1 MFQFTRDFII
11 NSAKGH
17 LRGNNRFIWD
27 KTNECL
33 MIEEVAN
40 LYKKFVK
47 QITKHPYHAEENA
60 WAKFTLDAV
69 KTAVEWENGDVLRLV
84 ISLGQEGREISTFNN
99 QYPQHVRRYFYEG
112 QVCVTPGENEGDA
125 PVVNLVPAWKAI
137 AKGIKRD
144 QALSDLRYWVVEDE
158 NGVDAMTDLENGDF
172 LNIRAT
178 DCYTRIFNVRL
189 VRCHKKGDRM
199 MMGES
204 LTGYKDYDVIFNIGK
219 ADYKGFEPENARSFE
234 DAADDGIFI
243 AAPTDYI
250 IGCEGNG
257 TVARLIKNMRVPTF
271 EHMDWF
277 GTMRDEL
284 PMPNGEYDQY
294 MIQYVTPRRQI
305 GHQVMGSYNDESL
318 VTFVFFV
325 EKGVSALFETA
336 LTNLGWK
343 GTAEEPEGIY
353 AEYDTDERKYLGDP
367 EYITDATE
375 DDHKHELTPK
385 EFDPENPE
393 LAEME
398 KHGEAI
404 RPEIGAAPE
413 AQSTSEDEESKS

>member
-17 LRGNNRFIWD
+17 LRGNHRFLWD
-27 KTNECL
+27 DTNECL

-47 QITKHPYHAEENA
+47 QITKHPYHEEENA
-60 WAKFTLDAV
+60 YAQIDLTYLPDDMVLEK
-69 KTAVEWENGDVLRLV
+69 GDVLRLV

-112 QVCVTPGENEGDA
+112 LVCD
-125 PVVNLVPAWKAI
+125 PADLTDVWEAF

-144 QALSDLRYWVVEDE
+144 QALSDLRYWNVEDE
-158 NGVDAMTDLENGDF
+158 SGVDKMSMLETSGE
-172 LNIRAT
+172 LNIHAT

-234 DAADDGIFI
+234 DAKDKGILKKD
-243 AAPTDYI
+243 AI

-277 GTMRDEL
+277 GTMHDEL

-325 EKGVSALFETA
+325 EKGVSKLFEDA
-336 LTNLGWK
+336 LKNLGWDK
-343 GTAEEPEGIY
+343 TDY
-353 AEYDTDERKYLGDP
+353 AKYDETERKHFGDP
-367 EYITDATE
+367 EYITDEEVHEHEVDPDPIE
-375 DDHKHELTPK
+375 DKPETVGEIKGHEKPL
-385 EFDPENPE
+385 
-393 LAEME
+393 
-398 KHGEAI
+398 

-413 AQSTSEDEESKS
+413 A